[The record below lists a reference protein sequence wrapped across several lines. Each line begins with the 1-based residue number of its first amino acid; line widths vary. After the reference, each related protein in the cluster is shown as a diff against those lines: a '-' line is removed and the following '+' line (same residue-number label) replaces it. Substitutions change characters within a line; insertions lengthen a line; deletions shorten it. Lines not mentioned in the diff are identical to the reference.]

1 MEGNVENFETDRTC
15 SMSEEVRGR
24 WDSGDERLMLR
35 LRLSEGLPQSPGIEF
50 FERNVF
56 FIQSLKNL
64 NGK

>member
-1 MEGNVENFETDRTC
+1 MENFETDRTC

-35 LRLSEGLPQSPGIEF
+35 LRLSEGLSEGLPQSPDIEF

>member
-1 MEGNVENFETDRTC
+1 
-15 SMSEEVRGR
+15 MSEEVRGR

-35 LRLSEGLPQSPGIEF
+35 LRLSEGLSEGLPQSPDIEF